1 MRGGED
7 MFCIKIADIPI
18 GINNRYPYVR
28 HLCREFEVTEAPA
41 FSVSVTEEEISEE
54 QNGEK
59 RFSRGYCESLCVY
72 RKICCRLARYDA
84 FLMHSAVIAVDGA
97 AYVFAAPSGT
107 GKTTHIRL
115 WLEAFGDRARVI
127 NGDKPVFRF
136 KDGVLHACGT
146 PWQGKER
153 MGCNEMCPVQ
163 AVCFLEQSC
172 ENRIRRLG
180 VEEVNGRIF
189 HQILIPKEEQ
199 DFTCFWPL
207 LEKLVTATDFYLLQC
222 NREPE
227 AALMAYQTIRRK

>member
-1 MRGGED
+1 

-18 GINNRYPYVR
+18 GIENRYSYIR
-28 HLCREFEVTEAPA
+28 HLCRKFEVTEAPV
-41 FSVSVTEEEISEE
+41 FFVFVTEEEITEE

-59 RFSRGYCESLCVY
+59 RFSRGYCESLCIY

-107 GKTTHIRL
+107 G
-115 WLEAFGDRARVI
+115 I

-146 PWQGKER
+146 PWQGKEG

-163 AVCFLEQSC
+163 AVCFLEQGC

-189 HQILIPKEEQ
+189 HQILIPKEEE

-222 NREPE
+222 NRTQE
-227 AALMAYQTIRRK
+227 AVWMAYHAMRRNEHAEN